1 MQRLLF
7 LCVFLIAVLF
17 TSCRPDPPDPPKN
30 KAPVAKAG
38 NDVTLIY
45 PADSIVLDGS
55 SSYDSDGKIETYF
68 WTQLSN
74 PTLNQLTNQDQAVT
88 KAIKM
93 LTGVHLFE
101 LKVTDNG
108 GLFSKDTI
116 SITVQGRSRIRA
128 NAGPD
133 QALIMPVNSTIL
145 DGSASVDSSGADL
158 SFYWR
163 QLSGNN
169 SNITNMNREK
179 TSISFSQVGTYRFE
193 LKVWNE
199 SGAAFDTITV
209 EVKDMA
215 DCNPIRREVPAKL
228 NFLHQLPITA
238 PNSTP
243 KMLTVGNRLYI
254 LYEADIYVYDVSA
267 GTLSKKELGLTRSS
281 MGTVTA
287 GSKIFFTDGII
298 HHDYDNGQNPIVS
311 DVVGIYD
318 ATTDKWSTAKLSQ
331 ARAFTKAASIG
342 NKVVFAGGLAS
353 NVLSGRVDIYD
364 LQTNQW
370 TTSELAGEPRVIE
383 RVVTHQDNIYFI
395 GGYTKWEDPIGW
407 GFELTTATRTIDV
420 YNVTSGRWSIENMQV
435 NRHGFLAASVDDKI
449 IIAGGL
455 AGAYPY
461 ERLTS
466 QVEIIKLPGME
477 RSTSCLATPGE
488 WYGNEAVALKDGSVI
503 FFMNTDREKRK
514 FNIYNPRTGEW
525 TLGVLDEDVQGN
537 WPELASIN
545 NKVYVLIGNK
555 LSRLNY

>member
-1 MQRLLF
+1 MQRLIF

-38 NDVTLIY
+38 NDVMLIY

-55 SSYDSDGKIETYF
+55 SSYDSDGKITTYF

-74 PTLNQLTNQDQAVT
+74 PTLNQLTNQDQSVT

-93 LTGVHLFE
+93 LPGVHLFE

-193 LKVWNE
+193 LKVWNG
-199 SGAAFDTITV
+199 SGAAFDTMTV

-215 DCNPIRREVPAKL
+215 DCNPIRREVPGKL

-267 GTLSKKELGLTRSS
+267 GTLSKKELGITRSS
-281 MGTVTA
+281 IGAVTA
-287 GSKIFFTDGII
+287 GSKIFFTDGLI

-395 GGYTKWEDPIGW
+395 GGYTKWEDLIGW

-435 NRHGFLAASVDDKI
+435 NRHSFLAASVDDKI

-555 LSRLNY
+555 LSRLDY